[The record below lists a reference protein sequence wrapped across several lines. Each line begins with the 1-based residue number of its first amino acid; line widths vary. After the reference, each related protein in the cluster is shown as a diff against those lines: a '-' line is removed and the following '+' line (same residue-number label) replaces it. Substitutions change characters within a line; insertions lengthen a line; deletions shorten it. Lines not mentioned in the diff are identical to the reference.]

1 MKNPNAQLD
10 TLAFGIY
17 MISIDKT
24 VFSFINVEIIP
35 SCIQEL
41 CKLIF

>member
-24 VFSFINVEIIP
+24 VFSFINVEISIP
-35 SCIQEL
+35 SCIL
-41 CKLIF
+41 PGTL